1 MATPMSLFDSAP
13 LPYPK
18 MLEKLA
24 AVRAKLGRNDLTLAE
39 KILFTHAADVATLS
53 TATGS
58 YLTLFPDRVAMQDA
72 TAQMAILQFIN
83 SKLPQTAVPAT
94 VHCDH
99 LIDARC
105 GAVPD
110 MEVACRDNAE
120 VYDFLAT
127 AARKY
132 GMGFWGPGSG
142 IIHQI
147 VLENYAYPG
156 GMIIGTDSHTPNAG
170 GLGMIAVGV
179 GGADAVD
186 VLAGFEWELPLP
198 KVLGIRLTG
207 QLQGWTTP
215 KDLIL
220 HIAKQLTVKGGTG
233 YVVEY
238 FGPGV
243 DTLSATGMATI
254 CNMGAEIGATCS
266 LFPYT
271 ASMRRYLASTGRSA
285 IAAAADAVA
294 HDLLTPD
301 ANAHYDRVIEIDMA
315 TVPAYLNGPHT
326 PDRGNAIDTM
336 KAACAANSWPTKL
349 SVGLIGSCTNS
360 SYEDL
365 SRAVSVIRQARQHGI
380 TRARSAFYISPGS
393 ERIRA
398 TIERDGIMR
407 EFIEFGGVVLANAC
421 GPCIGQW
428 KRQDVEEMK
437 TLNAIVTSFNRN
449 FEKRNDGCPNTLAFV
464 ASPEMVTVMAIAGS
478 IVFDPNTDT
487 LEDLNTHQQFR
498 FAAPSGLEL
507 PTSFELG
514 NQALYQGPIPVPE
527 RAAVRFNI
535 NPASARLQL
544 LTPFDAYPA
553 EAYQN
558 AQVLIKAQGKCTT
571 DHISPAGPWLTYRGH
586 LNNISQNMLS
596 AAKGVDVQVGAT
608 QNALTKTKVNL
619 LKNRMTGAFQ
629 EVWQVAR
636 HYQQANKGW
645 IVIGDEN
652 YGEGSSREHAA
663 LEPRLLGCIAVVVRS
678 FARIHEGN
686 LKKQAVLPL
695 TFANP
700 ADYER
705 ITAEDLVT
713 IRGVDTL
720 TPGVNLTLVCQH
732 PSGAV
737 DEIPVRHTLNETQI
751 AWIRAGSALNLIARQ
766 QDH

>member
-1 MATPMSLFDSAP
+1 MALNAPISLYDVNTP
-13 LPYPK
+13 LPYLK
-18 MLEKLA
+18 QLEKLG
-24 AVRAKLGRNDLTLAE
+24 AVRQKLNRNNLTLAE
-39 KILFTHAADVATLS
+39 KVLFTHADLQS
-53 TATGS
+53 ITGP
-58 YLTLFPDRVAMQDA
+58 YLTLWPDRVAMQDA

-105 GAVPD
+105 GAGPD
-110 MEVACRDNAE
+110 MEVAQRDNAE
-120 VYDFLAT
+120 VYEFLGT
-127 AARKY
+127 AAKKY

-142 IIHQI
+142 IIHQL
-147 VLENYAYPG
+147 VLENYAFPG

-198 KVLGIRLTG
+198 KIMGIRLTG

-233 YVVEY
+233 FVVEY

-243 DTLSATGMATI
+243 DSLSATGMATI

-271 ASMRRYLASTGRSA
+271 DSMRRYLVATGRTA
-285 IAAAADAVA
+285 IAQAADQVA
-294 HDLLTPD
+294 DQLLRPD
-301 ANAHYDRVIEIDMA
+301 PNAHYDRVIEIDLS
-315 TVPAYLNGPHT
+315 TIQPYLNGPHS
-326 PDRGNAIDTM
+326 PDRGNPIATM
-336 KAACAANSWPTKL
+336 KDACVANNWPTKL

-365 SRAVSVIRQARQHGI
+365 TRAVSVIRQARQHGI
-380 TRARSAFYISPGS
+380 TRVRSAFYISPGS
-393 ERIRA
+393 ERVRA
-398 TIERDGIMR
+398 TLERDGLLR
-407 EFIEFGGVVLANAC
+407 EFTEFGAVLLANAC

-437 TLNAIVTSFNRN
+437 KPNCIVSSFNRN

-464 ASPEMVTVMAIAGS
+464 ASPEMVTILAIAGT
-478 IVFDPNTDT
+478 VTFDPNTDT
-487 LEDLNTHQQFR
+487 MEDANTHQPFK

-507 PTSFELG
+507 PTTFDLG
-514 NQALYQGPIPVPE
+514 NTALYQGPIPVPE
-527 RAAVRFNI
+527 RASVHFNI
-535 NPASARLQL
+535 NPQSLRLQL
-544 LTPFDAYPA
+544 LTPFTEIAPEKYHDAL
-553 EAYQN
+553 
-558 AQVLIKAQGKCTT
+558 VLLKAQGKCTT

-586 LNNISQNMLS
+586 LNNIAQNMLC
-596 AAKGVDVQVGAT
+596 AAKGVDVQVGQAV
-608 QNALTKTKVNL
+608 NALTKAKVNL
-619 LKNRMTGAFQ
+619 LKNRLTGNFQ
-629 EVWQVAR
+629 EVWQVAK
-636 HYQQANKGW
+636 HYQDAGRGW
-645 IVIGDEN
+645 IVVGDEN

-663 LEPRLLGCIAVVVRS
+663 LEPRLLGCVAVVVRS

-705 ITAEDLVT
+705 ITAEDQVT
-713 IRGVDTL
+713 IRGVETL
-720 TPGVNLTLVCQH
+720 APGVNLTLVCKH
-732 PSGAV
+732 PAGTV
-737 DEIPVRHTLNETQI
+737 DEIPVRHTLNESQI
-751 AWIRAGSALNLIARQ
+751 AWIRAGSALNLIAAAQ
-766 QDH
+766 H